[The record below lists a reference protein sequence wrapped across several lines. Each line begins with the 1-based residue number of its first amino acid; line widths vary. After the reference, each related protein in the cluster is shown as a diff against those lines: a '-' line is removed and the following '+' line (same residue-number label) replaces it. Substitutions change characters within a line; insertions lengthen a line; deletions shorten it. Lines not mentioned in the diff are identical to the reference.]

1 MDVYGN
7 VNEIVVPMNEGE
19 LSEELKE
26 FIEREPGFIPEIY
39 SQKFENI
46 LIQNNTLG
54 STIEREKLLTHNTLL
69 QIENF

>member
-39 SQKFENI
+39 S
-46 LIQNNTLG
+46 
-54 STIEREKLLTHNTLL
+54 
-69 QIENF
+69 

>member
-26 FIEREPGFIPEIY
+26 FIESEPGFIPEIY
-39 SQKFENI
+39 SQKFEDI

-54 STIEREKLLTHNTLL
+54 STINRERLLTHNALL